1 MANFAHIEEAKAN
14 GVPFIDIDD
23 LKAFNRQKAKI
34 KSWAKNYDALLV
46 SASIARQLN
55 YILGSNT
62 LLRLNLF
69 PITLAEGEKIVTK
82 IE

>member
-1 MANFAHIEEAKAN
+1 MANFAHIEEAKAS
-14 GVPFIDIDD
+14 GIPFIDIDN
-23 LKAFNRQKAKI
+23 LKTFNRDKGNI
-34 KSWAKNYDALLV
+34 KSWAKNYDVLLV

-69 PITLAEGEKIVTK
+69 PITLAEGEKIATK